1 MEANKIVVIDDT
13 GKEIEFEVL
22 FTFEN
27 DDKKYVLY
35 FNPEE
40 DEPNLF
46 ASVYDDE
53 GELFEIESPEEW
65 DLVEEVFQSFV
76 AQQEDEE
83 DGEPS

>member
-35 FNPEE
+35 FDPNE

-76 AQQEDEE
+76 AQEEEE
-83 DGEPS
+83 DGDEPS